1 MGLEK
6 EGARLVE
13 GKRGRHVL
21 KRMDISTEIF
31 LLAMLVYFKV
41 LGRLF
46 SFTAEGEVSQFRVD
60 AGKKRMV

>member
-1 MGLEK
+1 MGLGK

-21 KRMDISTEIF
+21 KKVDISTEIF
-31 LLAMLVYFKV
+31 LLAVLVYFTV

-60 AGKKRMV
+60 AGRKRMV